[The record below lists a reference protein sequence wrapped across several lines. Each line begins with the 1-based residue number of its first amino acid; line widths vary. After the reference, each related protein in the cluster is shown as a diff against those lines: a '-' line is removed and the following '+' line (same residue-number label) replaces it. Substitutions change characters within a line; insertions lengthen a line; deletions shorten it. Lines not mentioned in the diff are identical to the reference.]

1 MKKMTLYL
9 CGVDWQHE
17 LGEAADGTKVYP
29 SLQALKKYRTCWDEC
44 GVVKVSVTFEDIEW
58 VEPQDLLGK
67 NKKND

>member
-17 LGEAADGTKVYP
+17 LGEASDGTKLYP
-29 SLQALKKYRTCWDEC
+29 NLESIKHYRKCWKEC
-44 GVVKVSVTFEDIEW
+44 GVVKVNVTFEDVEW

-67 NKKND
+67 RSK